1 MRLVFEG
8 VGGKAILWRTVNL
21 KAIQPF
27 LDLQPRLVIGMQVQN
42 GCQIL
47 LNYFLGTLKFTRC
60 FTLLGKSLVS
70 FAQLNSCI

>member
-1 MRLVFEG
+1 MRLVYES
-8 VGGKAILWRTVNL
+8 VGGKAILWRTVNF
-21 KAIQPF
+21 KAIEPF
-27 LDLQPRLVIGMQVQN
+27 LVLQPKTGIQVQN

-47 LNYFLGTLKFTRC
+47 LNYFLRTPKFTRC